1 MVHSSFPRIREF
13 SYDKL
18 RAMIRAD
25 KNYSKY
31 LNANDGAPH
40 GKVSVCTPVLCH
52 GFFFLVEWLNG
63 FNFLELCSIYI
74 LYHANN

>member
-18 RAMIRAD
+18 RVMIRAD

-52 GFFFLVEWLNG
+52 EFF
-63 FNFLELCSIYI
+63 SS
-74 LYHANN
+74 

>member
-18 RAMIRAD
+18 RVMIRAD

-31 LNANDGAPH
+31 LNANDDAPH

-52 GFFFLVEWLNG
+52 GFF
-63 FNFLELCSIYI
+63 SS
-74 LYHANN
+74 

>member
-18 RAMIRAD
+18 RVMIRAD

-31 LNANDGAPH
+31 LNANDDAPH
-40 GKVSVCTPVLCH
+40 VKVSVCTPVLCH
-52 GFFFLVEWLNG
+52 GFFF
-63 FNFLELCSIYI
+63 SS
-74 LYHANN
+74 